1 MTYFVHFFLTIPGIL
16 RNSHPQ
22 ILLNQPNQSSP
33 KPTFLPFC
41 SLYLFWSWVAGLT
54 CVRCTN
60 LWLGEGGGGVV
71 VGGGEGELLESLG
84 KRRGLCRY
92 CTLPP
97 TLSHS
102 QGKLN
107 LNFDLRRWRQSDYPA
122 IRWVSGGGRKSTAW
136 AKSLCQLGSI
146 DRWPFQV
153 HSSKVVYKRGSF
165 SSSGDKRGRAPC
177 SLQPFRWG
185 ERRWQLCG
193 SSSPKNPAVITSSQ
207 QLLKCLHP
215 SQTNATS
222 RLLLASSSKSW
233 RSCNVESPAKQRS
246 KMAPAHRQPRRPLCP
261 PVLAAPWARGTA
273 CFEKWLGDMTEYCL
287 ACS

>member
-1 MTYFVHFFLTIPGIL
+1 M
-16 RNSHPQ
+16 
-22 ILLNQPNQSSP
+22 
-33 KPTFLPFC
+33 
-41 SLYLFWSWVAGLT
+41 FWSWIAGLT

-60 LWLGEGGGGVV
+60 LWLGEGGVV
-71 VGGGEGELLESLG
+71 GGEGELVESLG

-136 AKSLCQLGSI
+136 AKSLCQHGSI

-153 HSSKVVYKRGSF
+153 HSSKVVYKRGTF
-165 SSSGDKRGRAPC
+165 SSSGAKRGRAPC

-185 ERRWQLCG
+185 GRRWQLCG
-193 SSSPKNPAVITSSQ
+193 SSSSKSPAVIISSQ
-207 QLLKCLHP
+207 QLRKCLP
-215 SQTNATS
+215 PRQTNLTS
-222 RLLLASSSKSW
+222 RNKLLLARVGEAAPTQKV
-233 RSCNVESPAKQRS
+233 RRS
-246 KMAPAHRQPRRPLCP
+246 KDWRWRQPIASLGGRYVHLC
-261 PVLAAPWARGTA
+261 WRH
-273 CFEKWLGDMTEYCL
+273 LGQEAEPAFKNGDLTEYCL